1 MIKIRIV
8 EDKDLLPLSEFLRK
22 VFPTQFETQNYCLQ
36 KFEYWWSTNPAYSDQ
51 ISRGWILEKDEAIVG
66 FIGNIPLN
74 IMVDGEAKHAVA
86 AVYWYM
92 DPSLRGIYS
101 IRLFNE
107 FIKQKNISVFQFT
120 YRNESMKNFLS
131 RYNFKEYILPQFQ
144 RQYIYIIDK
153 KRMNLY
159 TIAFILFNNLNLKL
173 QGLSELAS
181 RLGFL
186 VGPWKLQKNLVL
198 GKDALD
204 EEYTSSICTSCD
216 ASFLSMHHLNHRNND
231 IDIFYDVK
239 TLNWLYFSDRGNNKR
254 IVIQCKRSCDN
265 SLVGYMVFDIYLL
278 NLYREKILHM
288 MEICIEKE
296 NLQVLQ
302 SLIAFATEIGKQNN
316 INLLRVWANTPN
328 IDVYFQSADVLKRSV
343 RSYRYVRFSDSNDLS
358 KLNNECR
365 KINFSLIWP
374 V

>member
-1 MIKIRIV
+1 MIKIRKV
-8 EDKDLLPLSEFLRK
+8 EDNDLLPLSEFLRK
-22 VFPTQFETQNYCLQ
+22 VFPTQFETKKYCLQ

-51 ISRGWILEKDEAIVG
+51 ISRGWILESDEAIVG
-66 FIGNIPLN
+66 FIGNIPVN
-74 IMVDGEAKHAVA
+74 IIVDGEAKLAVA

-92 DPSLRGIYS
+92 DPSFRGIYS

-107 FIKQKNISVFQFT
+107 FIKQKNISVFQFK
-120 YRNESMKNFLS
+120 YRNESMKIFLS

-144 RQYIYIIDK
+144 QQYIYMIDK
-153 KRMNLY
+153 KRLNLY

-173 QGLSELAS
+173 QGLSELVR

-186 VGPWKLQKNLVL
+186 MGPWKLQKSLVQ
-198 GKDALD
+198 GNALD

-216 ASFLSMHHLNHRNND
+216 ASFLSLHHLNHRNND

-239 TLNWLYFSDRGNNKR
+239 TLNWLYFSERENNKR
-254 IVIQCKRSCDN
+254 IVIQCKRSSDN
-265 SLVGYMVFDIYLL
+265 SLVGYMVFDIYLH
-278 NLYREKILHM
+278 NLYREKILHL

-316 INLLRVWANTPN
+316 INLLILWANSPN
-328 IDVYFQSADVLKRSV
+328 IDAYFQSADVLKRSV
-343 RSYRYVRFSDSNDLS
+343 RTYRYVRLSDSNDMS